1 MSMVST
7 LGKIAVGIMVAK
19 GVGGLMGKSSGGS
32 SGAGGGLGDL
42 IGGLMGGKSATNG
55 TGNAQSGSITDMLG
69 SLMSGGAATGGL
81 GGLLN
86 SLSGNS
92 SQNAEK
98 TTQANTANDPL
109 ANLLSKAFDADENA
123 PEPSEEEKA
132 KIILKAMIS
141 AAKAD
146 GKLDDHER
154 EQITKFVGDVTQEEL
169 AFIKSELD
177 APMDID
183 GLIQSVP
190 ENMAQEVYMMS
201 LLAID
206 LDHQT
211 EAEYLDKL
219 ARGLSINPENANAIH
234 EKLNAPKL
242 YNS

>member
-19 GVGGLMGKSSGGS
+19 GVGGLMGKSSGGNNT
-32 SGAGGGLGDL
+32 GGGLGNL

-55 TGNAQSGSITDMLG
+55 TGNTQGSSITDMLG
-69 SLMSGGAATGGL
+69 GLLGGGTAAEGL

-92 SQNAEK
+92 SQSGEK
-98 TTQANTANDPL
+98 TAQTNTANDPL
-109 ANLLSKAFDADENA
+109 GNLLSKAFSADEST

-146 GKLDDHER
+146 GELDDHER

-177 APMDID
+177 APMDLD
-183 GLIQSVP
+183 SLIQSVP

-201 LLAID
+201 LLAIN
-206 LDHQT
+206 LDHPA

-219 ARGLSINPENANAIH
+219 AKGLNITPETANAIH

>member
-32 SGAGGGLGDL
+32 SSTGGGLGDL
-42 IGGLMGGKSATNG
+42 IGGLMGGKSATNNS
-55 TGNAQSGSITDMLG
+55 GNTQSGSITDMLG
-69 SLMSGGAATGGL
+69 GLIGGGAAAGGL

-92 SQNAEK
+92 SQSGEK
-98 TTQANTANDPL
+98 TAPTDTTNDPL
-109 ANLLSKAFDADENA
+109 GNLLSKAFGADEST

-177 APMDID
+177 APMDLD
-183 GLIQSVP
+183 GLIQSIP

-206 LDHQT
+206 LDHQA

-219 ARGLSINPENANAIH
+219 ARGLDINPETANAIH

-242 YNS
+242 YDS